1 MSTHGA
7 SSSIAGPAN
16 ARGPAQAPQPT
27 RLRRSSVL
35 EGARKFAARYS
46 AIVALLITIAVFGA
60 LRPETFLTIDNL
72 KTILSSQAVL
82 LIVTLGLTLALTV
95 GEFDLSI
102 GATLGISSV
111 IVGWL
116 NVTHSMPIGIAI
128 AGALAA
134 GLIVG
139 VANAF
144 LIVKVGISSL
154 VATLGTST
162 VLAGISLGI
171 SNSIVVTGIDHGF
184 SHFMSRGP
192 LDLPMAVYFAFAL
205 AIILWYVYEHTPIG
219 RYLGFVG
226 TGREVAR
233 LSGLPVDRYRV
244 LALVGTSVIAAG
256 AGVVLTGTLGSS
268 DPTVGT
274 TFLLPAFAGAFLGAT
289 TIKPGRFNAWGT
301 VIALYFLVTG
311 ITGLNL
317 VGISGWVEQVF
328 YGMALIV
335 SVTIAQLTAESSS

>member
-7 SSSIAGPAN
+7 SGSVTGPGPVKPA
-16 ARGPAQAPQPT
+16 ARTRPQPG
-27 RLRRSSVL
+27 
-35 EGARKFAARYS
+35 GAVEATRKFAARYS
-46 AIVALLITIAVFGA
+46 AIVALLITIIVFGA
-60 LRPETFLTIDNL
+60 LRPETFLTTDNL

-102 GATLGISSV
+102 GATLGVASV
-111 IVGWL
+111 ITGWL
-116 NVTHSMPIGIAI
+116 NVTHSVPIGIAI

-139 VANAF
+139 MANAF
-144 LIVKVGISSL
+144 LIVKLGISSL

-162 VLAGISLGI
+162 VLAGVSLGI
-171 SNSIVVTGIDHGF
+171 SNSIVVTGIDRGF

-192 LDLPMAVYFAFAL
+192 FDLPMSVYFAFAL
-205 AIILWYVYEHTPIG
+205 AIILWYVYEHTPLG

-226 TGREVAR
+226 TGRDVAR
-233 LSGLPVDRYRV
+233 LSGLPVDRYRT
-244 LALVGTSVIAAG
+244 LALIGTSVIAAG

-274 TFLLPAFAGAFLGAT
+274 SFLLPAFAGAYLGAT

-317 VGISGWVEQVF
+317 VGITGWVEQVF

>member
-1 MSTHGA
+1 MSAHGA
-7 SSSIAGPAN
+7 SGGVAGSGPAKPS
-16 ARGPAQAPQPT
+16 APT
-27 RLRRSSVL
+27 RPEARRALRATR
-35 EGARKFAARYS
+35 RFAARYS
-46 AIVALLITIAVFGA
+46 AVVALLITVAIFGA
-60 LRPETFLTIDNL
+60 LRPETFLTTDNL

-111 IVGWL
+111 IMGWL
-116 NVTHSMPIGIAI
+116 NVTHGLPIGAAI
-128 AGALAA
+128 VGALAA

-139 VANAF
+139 VCNAF
-144 LIVKVGISSL
+144 LIVKLGISSL

-171 SNSIVVTGIDHGF
+171 SNSIVVTGIDRGF
-184 SHFMSRGP
+184 THFMSRGP
-192 LDLPMAVYFAFAL
+192 LDLPMSVYFAFAL
-205 AIILWYVYEHTPIG
+205 AIVLWYLYEHVPFG

-233 LSGLPVDRYRV
+233 LSGLPVDRYRA
-244 LALVGTSVIAAG
+244 LALIATSVIAAG

-268 DPTVGT
+268 DPTVGN

-317 VGISGWVEQVF
+317 VGITGWVEQVF

-335 SVTIAQLTAESSS
+335 SVAIAQLTAETPE